1 MCPSPQIEAT
11 HGELNVVDHAY
22 QDLLQENQRLHRQGN
37 SYHFR
42 WYQNKSASFNKRFFN
57 QIIVNLLQQ
66 ADYFWWTPATTPAT
80 TKISK
85 SIVK

>member
-42 WYQNKSASFNKRFFN
+42 WYQNKSASFNKRFLIRSLSTCAN
-57 QIIVNLLQQ
+57 KLTTSDGLLPLPQL
-66 ADYFWWTPATTPAT
+66 
-80 TKISK
+80 KLR
-85 SIVK
+85 